1 MNRLQL
7 ISTFLAGALLLSAC
21 APAPASTDMEP
32 AATEEAT
39 KEAMAETTEE
49 ATEEAMEEMTE
60 EATEEA
66 MAEMTEEA
74 TEEAMAEMTEE
85 ATEEA
90 MAEMTEEATEEAMAE
105 MTEEAT
111 EEAMVGGE
119 RPAWQL
125 ISLTDAR
132 TGASFT
138 LADFAGKTVFVE
150 PFATWC
156 SNCRQQL
163 TNVQAARTAFGDD
176 VVFVTLS
183 VEPNIGNEA
192 LVNYADGAGF
202 DWIFAAMPAEMLQAL
217 AAEYGQTVSN
227 PPATPHFIVRPDG
240 SATPLVTGIEST
252 EAIIEQIEAARS

>member
-1 MNRLQL
+1 MNRLHP

-21 APAPASTDMEP
+21 APAAAPAPTAMEP
-32 AATEEAT
+32 AATEKAMAEMPE
-39 KEAMAETTEE
+39 EAMA
-49 ATEEAMEEMTE
+49 

-66 MAEMTEEA
+66 MAEMPEEAMADA
-74 TEEAMAEMTEE
+74 TEEAMAEMSEE
-85 ATEEA
+85 AMADATEEA
-90 MAEMTEEATEEAMAE
+90 MAEMPEEAMAEATEEAMTE
-105 MTEEAT
+105 MA
-111 EEAMVGGE
+111 EEAMAVVE

-132 TGASFT
+132 TGAAFT

-163 TNVQAARTAFGDD
+163 TNVQTARAAFGDD

-192 LVNYADGAGF
+192 LVSYADGAGF
-202 DWIFAAMPAEMLQAL
+202 DWIFAAMPPEMLQAL
-217 AAEYGQTVSN
+217 AADFGQTISN

-240 SATPLVTGIEST
+240 SATSLVTGIESA
-252 EAIIEQIEAARS
+252 ESIIEQIEAARS

>member
-1 MNRLQL
+1 MNRLHL
-7 ISTFLAGALLLSAC
+7 ISTFRAGALLLSAC
-21 APAPASTDMEP
+21 APAAAPAST
-32 AATEEAT
+32 
-39 KEAMAETTEE
+39 
-49 ATEEAMEEMTE
+49 
-60 EATEEA
+60 ATEEA

-74 TEEAMAEMTEE
+74 MAA

-90 MAEMTEEATEEAMAE
+90 MAEMTEEAMAAATEEAVAEMTEEAMAVATEEAMAE
-105 MTEEAT
+105 MTEEAMAAAA
-111 EEAMVGGE
+111 EEAVAEMPEEAVAVGE

-132 TGASFT
+132 TGTSFT

-163 TNVQAARTAFGDD
+163 INVQAARAAFGDD

-183 VEPNIGNEA
+183 VEPNIGNEG
-192 LVNYADGAGF
+192 LVRYADDAGF
-202 DWIFAAMPAEMLQAL
+202 DWIFAAMPPAMLQAL

>member
-1 MNRLQL
+1 MNRLHL

-21 APAPASTDMEP
+21 APAATPASTAMEP
-32 AATEEAT
+32 AATEET
-39 KEAMAETTEE
+39 MAEMPED
-49 ATEEAMEEMTE
+49 AVA

-66 MAEMTEEA
+66 MAEMTEDA
-74 TEEAMAEMTEE
+74 TEEAMAEMTED

-90 MAEMTEEATEEAMAE
+90 MA
-105 MTEEAT
+105 
-111 EEAMVGGE
+111 GSE

-163 TNVQAARTAFGDD
+163 TNVHAARTAFGDD

-192 LVNYADGAGF
+192 LVNYADDAGF
-202 DWIFAAMPAEMLQAL
+202 DWIFAAMPPEMLQAL
-217 AAEYGQTVSN
+217 AADYGQTVSN

-240 SATPLVTGIEST
+240 SATSLVTGIEST